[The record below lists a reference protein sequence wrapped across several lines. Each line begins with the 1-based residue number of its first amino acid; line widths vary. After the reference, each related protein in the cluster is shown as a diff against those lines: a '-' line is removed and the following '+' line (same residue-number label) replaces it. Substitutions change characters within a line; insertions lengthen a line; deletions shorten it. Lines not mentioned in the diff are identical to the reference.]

1 MLLLWCC
8 VAQPWQRLLLTTLL
22 SPGPRLNILP
32 RGWITWTHS
41 RGRCLIES
49 RELACPHGSWVM
61 NLGKFSCQYWRGF
74 LKITYL
80 MWISRCLYFIG
91 ELIIAPLIKANHAQ
105 FMYCIVSNI
114 EQNLQPIPILY
125 IQLASLKQ
133 FIIKTNLI
141 NTSSQE
147 LTMMTKPQYLICL
160 WDADLKTGSKLLE

>member
-1 MLLLWCC
+1 
-8 VAQPWQRLLLTTLL
+8 
-22 SPGPRLNILP
+22 
-32 RGWITWTHS
+32 
-41 RGRCLIES
+41 
-49 RELACPHGSWVM
+49 
-61 NLGKFSCQYWRGF
+61 
-74 LKITYL
+74 

-91 ELIIAPLIKANHAQ
+91 ELMISPLIKANHAQ

-160 WDADLKTGSKLLE
+160 